1 VGQDAGLSP
10 DPSPEIDG
18 LGEGEMQPALLALS
32 QHELIERPEDK
43 DVDSLEPLDRRLRGN
58 VAIQEVRQ
66 PLPRVHDV
74 ADAALR
80 VIGLDDLP
88 GSVGEFDNEPLPD
101 RVLGEGLEVELAV
114 GDSQLESR
122 NTFDALD
129 DRKVGHVIAWR
140 RMKGGANPPDALTVR
155 DRIDV
160 EGPEWKRVVYRRMRA
175 MSESVNGG
183 VKSRLAYGRLT
194 WQGLGNASIHVSIVM
209 CVVYAAVIAA
219 ALVGRPELR
228 YSIAHFA

>member
-1 VGQDAGLSP
+1 VGRGKKGF
-10 DPSPEIDG
+10 I
-18 LGEGEMQPALLALS
+18 LGYQSLFFVDVEGFPLGHEEAPANVN
-32 QHELIERPEDK
+32 EK
-43 DVDSLEPLDRRLRGN
+43 DLV
-58 VAIQEVRQ
+58 
-66 PLPRVHDV
+66 
-74 ADAALR
+74 
-80 VIGLDDLP
+80 
-88 GSVGEFDNEPLPD
+88 EPLPD

-114 GDSQLESR
+114 GDSQFESR

-140 RMKGGANPPDALTVR
+140 RMKGGANPSDVLTVR

-194 WQGLGNASIHVSIVM
+194 WQGLGNASIHVCIVM
-209 CVVYAAVIAA
+209 CVVYAAVVAA